1 MISLLGWSFVQRAV
15 LAALTAAA
23 VCSLLSPFVVM
34 RKMAFMGAGIAHA
47 AFAGVAIGLV
57 AGVDY
62 TATALLFAVAVALA
76 VDALSW
82 RGHTSVDV
90 AIGVLFAASMALGV
104 VLISRAPGYYAD
116 VFTYLFGN
124 VLAVTRRDLLILGIT
139 AVTVMVP
146 LLVFLKEM
154 LALCLDEE
162 QALASGLPVR
172 WLRRALVSAVAVT
185 VVVCVKVVGVTL
197 VSALL
202 VIPGA
207 AAATLARDFR
217 SLVFYSLLHGL
228 AASLVGIAVSL
239 RWDVPPGAGMV
250 LVSTALFLASV
261 ALGRLR
267 S

>member
-1 MISLLGWSFVQRAV
+1 MISFLGWSFVQRAV
-15 LAALTAAA
+15 LAALMAAA

-62 TATALLFAVAVALA
+62 TATALVFALAVALA
-76 VDALSW
+76 VDALSG
-82 RGHTSVDV
+82 RGRTSVDV

-104 VLISRAPGYYAD
+104 VLISRAPGYYSD
-116 VFTYLFGN
+116 LFTYLFGN
-124 VLAVTRRDLLILGIT
+124 VLAVTHRDLIILGIT
-139 AVTVMVP
+139 AVAVVVP
-146 LLVFLKEM
+146 VLVFLKEM

-172 WLRRALVSAVAVT
+172 WLRWGLVSAVAVT
-185 VVVCVKVVGVTL
+185 VVVSVKVVGIIL
-197 VSALL
+197 ASALL

-207 AAATLARDFR
+207 AGASLARNFR
-217 SLVFYSLLHGL
+217 SLVFFSLLHGL
-228 AASLVGIAVSL
+228 AASLLGMAMSL
-239 RWDVPPGAGMV
+239 RWDVPPGAGIV
-250 LVSTALFLASV
+250 LVATGLFLGSV